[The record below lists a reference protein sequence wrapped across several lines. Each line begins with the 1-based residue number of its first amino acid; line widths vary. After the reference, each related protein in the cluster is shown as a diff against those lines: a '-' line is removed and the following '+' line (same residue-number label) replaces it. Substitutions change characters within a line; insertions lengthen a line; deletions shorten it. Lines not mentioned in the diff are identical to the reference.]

1 MRTNFK
7 TMLSELN
14 EQLNFLDLENDDK
27 ITKCEK
33 AIEVTIRSVEKLK
46 KNFIKEDSKSQEQEI
61 DFFKKIKPQFTSK
74 LIYYNTIYKI
84 ETKLPYGGDK
94 IVKHYLNK
102 ELKKLKQYF
111 YNNLD
116 FYNYHRT
123 GSCYLDFKYFMRGSI
138 DIKQR
143 LDNFY
148 FEVDPV
154 FSTSHDFKVAEIL
167 AHDLVQVY
175 LKNKLL
181 QMDKKEFKEKSQLN
195 HNFRLNW
202 TGSKVALVELL
213 YALHSGGYFNNGAY
227 VLKEVVAY
235 FESIFNIDLGQY
247 RRVFIE
253 IKDRKSNK
261 TRFIDVLKGILL
273 KRINDGDERF

>member
-1 MRTNFK
+1 MRTKFK
-7 TMLSELN
+7 TMLSDLD

-33 AIEVTIRSVEKLK
+33 ALEITIRSVEKLK
-46 KNFIKEDSKSQEQEI
+46 KSFIKEYSKSQEQEI

-74 LIYYNTIYKI
+74 LIYFNTIYKL
-84 ETKLPYGGDK
+84 ETKLPQGGDK
-94 IVKHYLNK
+94 IVKQYLNK

-123 GSCYLDFKYFMRGSI
+123 GSCYLDFKYFVRGTI

-148 FEVDPV
+148 FEVDTV

-175 LKNKLL
+175 LKNRLL
-181 QMDKKEFKEKSQLN
+181 QMGKKEFKEKSQLN

-213 YALHSGGYFNNGAY
+213 YALHSGGYINKGTY
-227 VLKEVVAY
+227 VMKEFVTY
-235 FESIFNIDLGQY
+235 FESIFNIELGQY

-253 IKDRKSNK
+253 IKDRKSDK
-261 TRFIDVLKGILL
+261 TRFIDKLKVVLL
-273 KRINDGDERF
+273 KRINDDDEPI